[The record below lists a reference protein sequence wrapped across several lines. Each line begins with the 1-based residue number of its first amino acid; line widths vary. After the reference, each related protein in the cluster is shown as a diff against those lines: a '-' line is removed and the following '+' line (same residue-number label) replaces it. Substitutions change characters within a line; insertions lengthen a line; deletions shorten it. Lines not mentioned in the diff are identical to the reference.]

1 MLRGFFDGF
10 QPECQELKIFFH
22 HYKAVFVRFDQLGI
36 KVGLFVIFIIDF
48 LKTGHYH
55 FDSLSNRGLVNPV
68 VILTLLSKLVNL
80 PMEFS
85 HGLQNITT
93 G

>member
-1 MLRGFFDGF
+1 VLRGFFDGF
-10 QPECQELKIFFH
+10 QPECKELEIFFH
-22 HYKAVFVRFDQLGI
+22 HYEAVPVRFDQLAI
-36 KVGLFVIFIIDF
+36 EVGLLVIFIIDF

-55 FDSLSNRGLVNPV
+55 FDSLSNRGFVHPV

-85 HGLQNITT
+85 HGLQNITA